1 MAWASSINAFFNNFK
16 RESQILSEETITLIK
31 THIKSNNLQEALSV
45 INNALKDIE
54 NAPLNIAV
62 TGETGTGKSTFINAI
77 RGVGQE
83 DEGAAPTG
91 VTETTMARTP
101 YPHPKL
107 PQVTLWDLPGIG
119 SSSFTPENY
128 LKEMRFH
135 EYDFFIIISASRF
148 KENDA
153 QLAKA
158 ISRMKMNFYFV
169 RTKID
174 NELYNEKKSKP
185 KTFNKENVLKK
196 IRKDCS
202 QQLKEVL
209 SGEPQ
214 IFLVSNFETSE
225 YDFPIL
231 EQKLLKDL
239 PDKKRYVFML
249 SLNSV
254 TKEAINLK
262 RDFLKQKVFLEAL
275 KSGAWATI
283 PFVGMIRDELED
295 LDETFN
301 QFRSYFGLD
310 DASLQKIAKDFNISV
325 NELKEHLSFPRLF
338 AEDDDV
344 SLLKK
349 LQNYIERVSLGI
361 IGGLGGAVYY
371 YKKSYYLQN
380 LFIDTAANDAIALL
394 NKEDLFEKKVGPYI
408 SKPPEFW
415 E

>member
-16 RESQILSEETITLIK
+16 RESQILSEETSTLIK

-45 INNALKDIE
+45 INNALIDIE
-54 NAPLNIAV
+54 NVPLNIAV
-62 TGETGTGKSTFINAI
+62 TGETGSGKSTFINAL
-77 RGVGQE
+77 RGVGHE
-83 DEGAAPTG
+83 DEGAATTG
-91 VTETTMARTP
+91 VIETTMERTS

-128 LKEMRFH
+128 LKEMKFA

-158 ISRMKMNFYFV
+158 ISRMNMNFYFV

-209 SGEPQ
+209 SFEPQ
-214 IFLVSNFETSE
+214 IFLVSNFEMSK
-225 YDFPIL
+225 YDFPKL
-231 EQKLLKDL
+231 ESKLLYDL
-239 PDKKRYVFML
+239 PAHKRQVFML
-249 SLNSV
+249 SLSSA
-254 TKEAINLK
+254 TEATINHK
-262 RDFLKQKVFLEAL
+262 RDILKKKVYLEAL
-275 KSGAWATI
+275 GSGALATI
-283 PFVGMIRDELED
+283 PFVGVIRDELED

-310 DASLQKIAKDFNISV
+310 DASLEKIAKDFNISV
-325 NELKEHLSFPRLF
+325 NELKAHLRFPNLC
-338 AEDDDV
+338 AENDDV
-344 SLLKK
+344 SFRTK
-349 LQNYIERVSLGI
+349 LQNYIERVSLAF
-361 IGGLGGAVYY
+361 GGLGAAVYY
-371 YKKSYYLQN
+371 FKKSYYLQN